1 MDAETQQIPTP
12 EESVADKFLS
22 RPIIFEIIKAVI
34 HTIGK
39 ERKTDAKIV
48 GALVAKDVN
57 KILAPK
63 RTIAIFINNSPLAE
77 FLNHVG
83 I

>member
-34 HTIGK
+34 H
-39 ERKTDAKIV
+39 
-48 GALVAKDVN
+48 
-57 KILAPK
+57 IL
-63 RTIAIFINNSPLAE
+63 
-77 FLNHVG
+77 
-83 I
+83 